1 MFDTYVAS
9 PEEQERLRAQ
19 PDVPDAIGLLGNAL
33 GAAFEVDFAS
43 LSSDELR
50 ETVQALCVA
59 QSRLEATRLAAVA
72 ALDANGAW
80 VGDGS
85 LTAAAW
91 ISRHTALDGPAA
103 RRDVRI
109 AKRLRDTPGARDALA
124 KGTLAP
130 GAAAVIADGAAVDPE
145 AFSQIE
151 DAIVAAAS
159 SSPRAKIQAAL
170 QHWAELVRGD
180 DQLGRDLQRQHERRG
195 LYLAQTLDG
204 TVMLSGTFDPI
215 QGAELMGIIA
225 AYDQHLFHHD
235 NEHRDSDT
243 DPRTPAQRRADALMD
258 LLRAGAGSAAR
269 GDTAPRVP
277 GCATSTTIVLR
288 GEDFLEDVVATDSGA
303 AATSAEASDTAPGET
318 EDNAAN
324 PAPDATTGGS
334 VSGQPSARPGT
345 EPSAAHADTATADT
359 PVSNAT
365 ASTPATPVTPTTGI
379 SPDTATDGLNAATA
393 SSRATPTAGTA
404 PDTAA
409 GAGDTST
416 GGRSAD
422 VAEQAPTEPAS
433 PPLTPNVPRGSG
445 LYLPPRATPPSRT
458 PVPAT
463 IGGRDQVLTRGLAEF
478 LTCDTVL
485 NSVIVGPHDQPLA
498 MGRTKRTATRA
509 QRGAL
514 NVRDKGCIFSCCDR
528 PPHWCDAHHIDH
540 WEHGGTTDVCNLCLL
555 CRAHHRLMHSPGWA
569 VRIGHDGLPTI
580 SYLGIDQPRNS
591 HPPPLHAA

>member
-1 MFDTYVAS
+1 MFDTDVAS

-109 AKRLRDTPGARDALA
+109 AKRLRDTPGTRDALA

-303 AATSAEASDTAPGET
+303 AA
-318 EDNAAN
+318 
-324 PAPDATTGGS
+324 
-334 VSGQPSARPGT
+334 
-345 EPSAAHADTATADT
+345 
-359 PVSNAT
+359 
-365 ASTPATPVTPTTGI
+365 
-379 SPDTATDGLNAATA
+379 
-393 SSRATPTAGTA
+393 
-404 PDTAA
+404 

-514 NVRDKGCIFSCCDR
+514 NVRDKGCVFSCCDR

-569 VRIGHDGLPTI
+569 VRIDHDGLPTI